1 MKKEKIILV
10 VNGNLFKK
18 NLLLKFLKN
27 YDSIICT
34 DGSAN
39 KIINLGLK
47 PNYILGD
54 LDSIYKKNIK
64 KYKKNIIE
72 LENQNYSDLYKSLLW
87 IKKSKIKQIDII
99 GIDGKRIDHSI
110 ANFNIILEYISF
122 IDITIFTEYGN
133 IYTVNKKRIFKNCY
147 NKNISIFSASEKNKI
162 NTNGL
167 QYELDNHELK
177 RIYSGTLNKA
187 INNTIT
193 IKTEKTILDFIS
205 N

>member
-10 VNGNLFKK
+10 ANGNLFKK
-18 NLLLKFLKN
+18 KLLLNFLKN

-34 DGSAN
+34 DGAAN

-72 LENQNYSDLYKSLLW
+72 LDNQNYSDLYKSLSW
-87 IKKSKIKQIDII
+87 IKKNKIKQIDII
-99 GIDGKRIDHSI
+99 GIDGRRIDHSI
-110 ANFNIILEYISF
+110 ANFNIILEYIPF
-122 IDITIFTEYGN
+122 INITIFTEYGN
-133 IYTVNKKRIFKNCY
+133 IYTINKKRIFKNCY

-162 NTNGL
+162 STSGL
-167 QYELDNHELK
+167 QYELNNHELK
-177 RIYSGTLNKA
+177 KIYSGTLNKA
-187 INNTIT
+187 INNKIT
-193 IKTEKTILDFIS
+193 IKTEKKILVFIS

>member
-18 NLLLKFLKN
+18 NLILKFLKN